1 MSHWKID
8 PSHSEVEFQIRHLVI
23 SKVRGKFRTFDADV
37 EADNDELTNA
47 KISFEADIDSI
58 DTNNADRDAH
68 LKSDDFFNAS
78 EHPKLTFT
86 STSFNKKG
94 DNEYELVGDLTIR
107 GNTKSIT
114 LDVEYGGEVVDGY
127 GQTKR
132 GFEVSGKISRK
143 GFGLNWNAVTEA
155 GSVVVSD
162 EVKLLLSVQ
171 FVKQ

>member
-1 MSHWKID
+1 MATWKID
-8 PSHSEVEFQIRHLVI
+8 PSHSEIEFQIRHLVI
-23 SKVRGKFRTFDADV
+23 SKVRGKFRKFDSEV
-37 EADNDELTNA
+37 EADSDDLTNA
-47 KISFEADIDSI
+47 KIRFEADVDSI
-58 DTNNADRDAH
+58 DTNNSDRDTH

-78 EHPKLTFT
+78 EHPKLTFE
-86 STSFNKKG
+86 STSFEKTGENTYK
-94 DNEYELVGDLTIR
+94 LVGDLTIR

-132 GFEVSGKISRK
+132 GFEVTGEISRK
-143 GFGLNWNAVTEA
+143 EFGLHWNAVTEA

-171 FVKQ
+171 YVKQ

>member
-1 MSHWKID
+1 MANWKID
-8 PSHSEVEFQIRHLVI
+8 PSHSEIEFQIRHLVI
-23 SKVRGKFRTFDADV
+23 SKVRGSFKTFDASV
-37 EADNDELTNA
+37 EADNDDLSNA

-68 LKSDDFFNAS
+68 LKSDDFFNAAD
-78 EHPKLTFT
+78 HPKLTFT
-86 STSFNKKG
+86 STSFEKKG
-94 DNEYELVGDLTIR
+94 DSEYELVGDLTIR

-127 GQTKR
+127 GQTKK
-132 GFEVSGKISRK
+132 GFEVSGSISRK
-143 GFGLNWNAVTEA
+143 EFGLNWNAVTEA

-162 EVKLLLSVQ
+162 DVKLLLSVQ